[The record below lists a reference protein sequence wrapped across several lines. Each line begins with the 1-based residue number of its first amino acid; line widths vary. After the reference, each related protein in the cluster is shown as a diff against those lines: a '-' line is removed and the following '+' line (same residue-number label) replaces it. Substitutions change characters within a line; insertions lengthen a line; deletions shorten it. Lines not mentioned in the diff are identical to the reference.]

1 VRVTVYPAP
10 CVDLRT
16 QTSLTASLLA
26 IAIATS
32 VLLRSRKRRTHRAFG
47 LFGLNIGFWYL
58 TTFLAGVL
66 HSPITRRLNLM
77 VGVFLPLAAVSF
89 FGAFAEPGSLRAR
102 RLNRAALISAGA
114 LLVATLTPF
123 YNSIFVGT
131 ALFVNV
137 FVFVFASLYLLWER
151 SAAARSRFERARLRF
166 LGLVGALAGTFTILE
181 YLPLVGL
188 DLPPVGTVLVL
199 VFLYVL
205 AQSIAR
211 ERLLDLYELAG
222 RLAVLT
228 VLAFALAAVLWALVK
243 GTGGQ
248 FFLHGVVSA
257 LVMLVLFDPLRDK
270 VEEMIS
276 QIFLRERHDFEHTLA
291 DLKGRIA
298 HVLEV
303 DDLVRT
309 LLDGLELSGRVTHA
323 ALYLVGPERLRYELH
338 GHFGTAPPERLELG
352 PARPLTT
359 RLDSGGA
366 VVLEWVERELE
377 ERRELGED
385 REAETLY
392 ELLQTM
398 EALQAGICLGIR
410 STDGELYGLLCVR
423 DERVRDAF
431 SPEEVQFLRAVA
443 NQAAVAL
450 ENSRLYL
457 DMKER
462 DRLASLG
469 EMAAGLAHEIRN
481 PLGAIK
487 ASAQYLED
495 PETSAHEGRE
505 FLDIIVEEVDRLDHV
520 VGSFLDYARPGRSD
534 AAPLDVNLAVERTLQ
549 ILGPELSS
557 SETEVVCELANELP
571 FVAIEG
577 VRLRQVLINLVQ
589 NSVQA
594 MGTGGRVTLSTRE
607 SRGHGVEVHVED
619 TGPGIDASVRDTLFL
634 PFVTT
639 RERGTGLGLAVSQRL
654 VTAAGGLIQVRSRT
668 GRGTTFVVRLPAA
681 RRSEA

>member
-1 VRVTVYPAP
+1 M
-10 CVDLRT
+10 DLRT

-58 TTFLAGVL
+58 TTFLAGVV
-66 HSPITRRLNLM
+66 HSPLTRRLNLM
-77 VGVFLPLAAVSF
+77 VGVFLPLAAVNF
-89 FGAFAEPGSLRAR
+89 FGAFAEPGSQRAR
-102 RLNRAALISAGA
+102 KLNRAALLSAA
-114 LLVATLTPF
+114 VLLVATLTPL
-123 YNSIFVGT
+123 YKSIFVGT
-131 ALFVNV
+131 ALFLNV

-151 SAAARSRFERARLRF
+151 SAGARSRFERARLRF
-166 LGLVGALAGTFTILE
+166 LGLVGALACSFTILE

-243 GTGGQ
+243 ATGGQ

-257 LVMLVLFDPLRDK
+257 LVMLVLFDPVRDK
-270 VEEMIS
+270 VEQMIS
-276 QIFLRERHDFEHTLA
+276 QVLLRERHDFERTLT

-303 DDLVRT
+303 EDLVKT

-323 ALYLVGPERLRYELH
+323 SVYLLGPERLRFELH
-338 GHFGTAPPERLELG
+338 GHVGTAPPERLEIG
-352 PARPLTT
+352 PARPLTA

-366 VVLEWVERELE
+366 LVLEWVERELE

-392 ELLQTM
+392 ELSQTM
-398 EALQAGICLGIR
+398 EALLAGVALGIR
-410 STDGELYGLLCVR
+410 STAGELYGLLCVR

-431 SPEEVQFLRAVA
+431 SPEEVQLLRAVA
-443 NQAAVAL
+443 NQAAVAI

-495 PETSAHEGRE
+495 PETGASEGRE

-520 VGSFLDYARPGRSD
+520 VGSFLDYARPGRGN
-534 AAPLDVNLAVERTLQ
+534 APPLDVNVAVERTLQ

-557 SETEVVCELANELP
+557 AETEIVCELAPSLP
-571 FVAIEG
+571 MVAIEG

-594 MGTGGRVTLSTRE
+594 MGSGGRVTLCTRATHAQGG
-607 SRGHGVEVHVED
+607 RGSVEIQVED
-619 TGPGIDASVRDTLFL
+619 TGPGIDESVRDTLFL

-654 VTAAGGLIQVRSRT
+654 VTAAGGLIQVRSRS
-668 GRGTTFVVRLPAA
+668 GWGTTFVVRLPAV
-681 RRSEA
+681 RGSDPQGS